1 VFILSDSPSVANH
14 FLAQLR
20 DKQVQ
25 TDRMRFR
32 KNLER
37 LGELLAYEIS
47 KKLPY
52 VAKEVNTPLGV
63 SRTQVLQE
71 PPVLIAILRAALP
84 FYQGFLNVFEEADSG
99 FVGAYRV
106 SETREVEV
114 RFDYLATPD
123 ITGRQV
129 ILTDTMLASGRSLI
143 QSVQK
148 LLTHGRPAH
157 IHFASVVAAP
167 EGIDYISRNTPVDF
181 SIWTCAKDEK
191 LNSQAYIVP
200 GLGDAGD
207 LAFGPKL

>member
-1 VFILSDSPSVANH
+1 VFILSDKVSVANH

-20 DKQVQ
+20 DKHVQ
-25 TDRMRFR
+25 ADRLRFR

-37 LGELLAYEIS
+37 LGEIMAYEIS
-47 KKLPY
+47 KTFTYTPQKI
-52 VAKEVNTPLGV
+52 ETPLGNAPI
-63 SRTQVLQE
+63 SLIDQ

-84 FYQGFLNVFEEADSG
+84 YYQGFLNYFDTADSG

-114 RFDYLATPD
+114 RFEYLATPD
-123 ITGRQV
+123 ITGRRV
-129 ILTDTMLASGRSLI
+129 ILVDTMLASGRSLV

-148 LLTHGRPAH
+148 LLTHGTPAH
-157 IHFASVVAAP
+157 IYYASVVAAP
-167 EGIDYISRNTPVDF
+167 EGIEYISKNTSVDF
-181 SIWTCAKDEK
+181 SIWTCARDEK